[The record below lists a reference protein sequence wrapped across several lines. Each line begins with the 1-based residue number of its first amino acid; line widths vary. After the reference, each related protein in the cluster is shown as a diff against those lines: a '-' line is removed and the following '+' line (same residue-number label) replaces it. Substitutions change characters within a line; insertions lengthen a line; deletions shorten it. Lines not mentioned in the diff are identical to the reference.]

1 MTVNATTSSAATTTT
16 PPAPAAAPAAPKAA
30 DAAGTAETTAA
41 TPSRA
46 EQAHRIVK
54 RNVYWA
60 IGAGLVPMPV
70 ADFVAM
76 TAVQVKLLK
85 ELADHYQVSFFED
98 KAKKIVG
105 ALVAGTGSLAVAG
118 MVARSLIKF
127 VPVVGQVV
135 GAVSVPAL
143 SGALTLAIGN
153 LFVMHFESGGTLLDF
168 DIEKMRAHFQKELE
182 SAKASVTQMQNEK
195 KGTAPIAP

>member
-1 MTVNATTSSAATTTT
+1 MTARTTTNSSAKNPT
-16 PPAPAAAPAAPKAA
+16 PEAPAAEPSASKAA
-30 DAAGTAETTAA
+30 EAADKTEATATEA
-41 TPSRA
+41 SRV
-46 EQAHRIVK
+46 EQARRIVK

-60 IGAGLVPMPV
+60 VGAGLVPFPV

-85 ELADHYQVSFFED
+85 ELADHYQVRFFDD

-118 MVARSLIKF
+118 MVARSLVKF
-127 VPVVGQVV
+127 IPVVGQTV
-135 GAVSVPAL
+135 GIVGVPAL

-168 DIEKMRAHFQKELE
+168 DVEKMRAHFQKELE
-182 SAKASVTQMQNEK
+182 NAKVAVTQMQGGK
-195 KGTAPIAP
+195 KGAAPTAP